1 MRSDEQFHRRDR
13 LRLTSE
19 FARVYAARRRAGND
33 ILLVYVADNR
43 LGWSRLGLSVSKRV
57 GNAVCRSRVRRLIR
71 EAFRK
76 SRAELPVGID
86 IICVAKPRILQAA
99 DEITPLLRKFAAA
112 AQRRASREDRRS
124 PARE

>member
-1 MRSDEQFHRRDR
+1 MQTDQRFQRRDR

-57 GNAVCRSRVRRLIR
+57 GNAVYRSRVRRLIR

-99 DEITPLLRKFAAA
+99 AEITPLLRKFAAA
-112 AQRRASREDRRS
+112 AQARTSREDGRR